1 MGENACLYIQENF
14 SWTKIALDF
23 SRIMTKHSDLFITKK
38 RNNNL

>member
-1 MGENACLYIQENF
+1 MKETRIFQIKNF
-14 SWTKIALDF
+14 SWPKIALEF